1 MINISSSKNSG
12 LPMAESDLDDLIEAA
27 ITKNVLAGDK
37 ANKQGDFQ
45 LAEQLYSHAI
55 HLAEIKFGAKAAAV
69 GYLLAILADL
79 YELQNRKDDAVV
91 LHARVKEILND
102 YVKVPER

>member
-1 MINISSSKNSG
+1 MINISSSKNEAM
-12 LPMAESDLDDLIEAA
+12 PIAESDLDDLIEAA

-45 LAEQLYSHAI
+45 LAEQLYSYAI

-79 YELQNRKDDAVV
+79 YELQNRKDDAVA
-91 LHARVKEILND
+91 LHKRVKEILND